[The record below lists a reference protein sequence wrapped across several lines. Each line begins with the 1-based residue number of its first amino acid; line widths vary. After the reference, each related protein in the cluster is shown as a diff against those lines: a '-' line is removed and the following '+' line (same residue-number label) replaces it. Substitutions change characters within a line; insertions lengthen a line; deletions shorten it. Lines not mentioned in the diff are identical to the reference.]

1 MSRANLVFYINGK
14 KHEVG
19 GQAAFQPLTDYLR
32 YGQSLC
38 GTKVVCAE
46 GDCGACTVLVGRAR
60 TAGAP
65 GFSYVPV
72 NGCIQYL
79 YQLDGCHILTVEG
92 VTGCQSDD
100 AAACR
105 LNPAQEAMVAENG
118 SQCGFCT
125 PGFIMSLSA
134 LAYCDYYK
142 DYIGKDS
149 LAEDSLANQTYSL
162 KSALTGNLCRCT
174 GYEAIVKAAVSARY
188 DQFQALSQVYDEQA
202 ILKDL
207 EPLLSVDVSVQWQDP
222 GQSGPVKSGPAKSGP
237 EQTGT
242 TPSSRRQVFI
252 PSSVAS
258 LCSYLAENP
267 DAVLVSGGTDVSV
280 NMNKREFKPLKLVS
294 TARLGLDQ
302 LKQLDKDELENSG
315 LVELGLGK
323 LGSGIL
329 KVGASVSLAQLEDY
343 MKEAC
348 PEFYKILWVFGS
360 PQIRHAGTLAGNIA
374 NGSPIAD
381 SVPFLMLAQAS
392 IEATSAQGTR
402 LVPMSEFYLGYKKLA
417 LKPGEFISAVYIPM
431 PVAQEKIKLY
441 KVSRREHLDIS
452 SFTAAFALQIEGG
465 LIKQIRVVMGGMAAT
480 VMRLGE
486 VENFLI
492 GKPFKLETFKQA
504 GKLAASSLAPLT
516 DVRGSREY
524 RLKLAENIFSKLY
537 HEIEEESLVKK

>member
-14 KHEVG
+14 RHEVG

-105 LNPAQEAMVAENG
+105 LNPAQEAMVVENG

-134 LAYCDYYK
+134 IAYCDYYK
-142 DYIGKDS
+142 DYLDKG
-149 LAEDSLANQTYSL
+149 SLANQTDSL

-188 DQFQALSQVYDEQA
+188 DQFQALCQVYDEQA

-207 EPLLSVDVSVQWQDP
+207 EPLLSADVSVQWQDP
-222 GQSGPVKSGPAKSGP
+222 GQSGPGQSGLGQSGSD
-237 EQTGT
+237 QAAT
-242 TPSSRRQVFI
+242 TPMSQRQVFI

-280 NMNKREFKPLKLVS
+280 NMNKREFKPFKLVS

-302 LKQLDKDELENSG
+302 LKILDKDELEKS
-315 LVELGLGK
+315 GLGK
-323 LGSGIL
+323 SGLGKSGLGTL

-381 SVPFLMLAQAS
+381 SVPFLMLAQAYV
-392 IEATSAQGTR
+392 EATSAQGTR

-417 LKPGEFISAVYIPM
+417 LRPGEFISAVYIPM

-452 SFTAAFALQIEGG
+452 SFTAAFALQIESG

-480 VMRLGE
+480 IIRLGE
-486 VENFLI
+486 VESFLT

-504 GKLAASSLAPLT
+504 GKMAASSLAPLT

-524 RLKLAENIFSKLY
+524 RLKLAENIFAKLY

>member
-14 KHEVG
+14 RHEVG

-105 LNPAQEAMVAENG
+105 LNPAQEAMVVENG

-134 LAYCDYYK
+134 IAYCDYYK
-142 DYIGKDS
+142 DYLGKG
-149 LAEDSLANQTYSL
+149 SLANQTDSL

-188 DQFQALSQVYDEQA
+188 DQFQALCQVYDEQA

-207 EPLLSVDVSVQWQDP
+207 EPLLSADVSVQWQDP
-222 GQSGPVKSGPAKSGP
+222 GQSGPGQSGLGQSGSD
-237 EQTGT
+237 QAAT
-242 TPSSRRQVFI
+242 TPMSQRQVFI

-280 NMNKREFKPLKLVS
+280 NMNKREFKPFKLVS

-302 LKQLDKDELENSG
+302 LKILDKDELEKS
-315 LVELGLGK
+315 GLGK
-323 LGSGIL
+323 SGLGKSGLGTL

-381 SVPFLMLAQAS
+381 SVPFLMLAQAYV
-392 IEATSAQGTR
+392 EATSAQGTR

-417 LKPGEFISAVYIPM
+417 LRPGEFISAVYIPM

-452 SFTAAFALQIEGG
+452 SFTAAFALQIESG

-480 VMRLGE
+480 IIRLGE
-486 VENFLI
+486 VESFLT

-504 GKLAASSLAPLT
+504 GKMAASSLAPLT

-524 RLKLAENIFSKLY
+524 RLKLAENIFAKLY

>member
-14 KHEVG
+14 RHEVG

-105 LNPAQEAMVAENG
+105 LNPAQEAMVVENG

-134 LAYCDYYK
+134 IAYCDYYK
-142 DYIGKDS
+142 DYLGKG
-149 LAEDSLANQTYSL
+149 SLANQTDSL

-188 DQFQALSQVYDEQA
+188 DQFQALCQVYDEQA

-207 EPLLSVDVSVQWQDP
+207 EPLLSADVSVQWQDP
-222 GQSGPVKSGPAKSGP
+222 GQSGPGQSGLGQSGSD
-237 EQTGT
+237 QAAT
-242 TPSSRRQVFI
+242 TPMSQRQVFI

-280 NMNKREFKPLKLVS
+280 NMNKREFKPFKLVS

-302 LKQLDKDELENSG
+302 LKILDKDELEKSG
-315 LVELGLGK
+315 LEKSGLGK
-323 LGSGIL
+323 SGLGTL

-381 SVPFLMLAQAS
+381 SVPFLMLAQAYV
-392 IEATSAQGTR
+392 EATSAQGTR

-417 LKPGEFISAVYIPM
+417 LRPGEFISAVYIPM

-452 SFTAAFALQIEGG
+452 SFTAAFALQIESG

-480 VMRLGE
+480 IMRLGE
-486 VENFLI
+486 VESFLT

-504 GKLAASSLAPLT
+504 GKMAASSLAPLT

-524 RLKLAENIFSKLY
+524 RLKLAENIFAKLY

>member
-1 MSRANLVFYINGK
+1 MSRGNLVFYINGK

-46 GDCGACTVLVGRAR
+46 GDCGACTVLVGRLR
-60 TAGAP
+60 SNGASA
-65 GFSYVPV
+65 FNYVPV

-79 YQLDGCHILTVEG
+79 YQIDGCHILTVEG

-105 LNPAQEAMVAENG
+105 LNPAQEAMVVENG

-125 PGFIMSLSA
+125 PGFVMSLSA

-142 DYIGKDS
+142 DYS
-149 LAEDSLANQTYSL
+149 CNQADSL

-174 GYEAIVKAAVSARY
+174 GYEAIVKAALSVRY
-188 DQFQALSQVYDEQA
+188 DQFQALSQVYDEPA
-202 ILKDL
+202 ILNEL
-207 EPLLSVDVSVQWQDP
+207 APLLLDDVHVEKDNLA
-222 GQSGPVKSGPAKSGP
+222 GEG
-237 EQTGT
+237 
-242 TPSSRRQVFI
+242 RQVFI
-252 PSSVAS
+252 PSSVSS
-258 LCSYLAENP
+258 LCAYLAENP

-280 NMNKREFKPLKLVS
+280 NMNKREFRPAKLVS

-302 LKQLDKDELENSG
+302 IEEQDKDG
-315 LVELGLGK
+315 RV
-323 LGSGIL
+323 L

-343 MKEAC
+343 MKQAC

-381 SVPFLMLAQAS
+381 SVPFLMLAQATV
-392 IEATSAQGTR
+392 EATSAQGAR

-431 PVAQEKIKLY
+431 PVAHEKIKLY

-452 SFTAAFALQIEGG
+452 SFTAAFAVQLDGG
-465 LIKQIRVVMGGMAAT
+465 LIKHTRIVMGGMAAT

-486 VENFLI
+486 VENFLA

-504 GKLAASSLAPLT
+504 GKLAASSLEPLT

>member
-1 MSRANLVFYINGK
+1 MSQANLVFYINGK
-14 KHEVG
+14 RHEVG

-105 LNPAQEAMVAENG
+105 LNPAQEAMVVENG

-134 LAYCDYYK
+134 IAYCDYYK
-142 DYIGKDS
+142 DYLDKG
-149 LAEDSLANQTYSL
+149 SLANQTDSL

-188 DQFQALSQVYDEQA
+188 DQFQALCQVYDEQA

-207 EPLLSVDVSVQWQDP
+207 EPLLSADVSVQWQDP
-222 GQSGPVKSGPAKSGP
+222 GQSGPGQSGLGQSGSD
-237 EQTGT
+237 QAAT
-242 TPSSRRQVFI
+242 TPMSQRQVFI

-280 NMNKREFKPLKLVS
+280 NMNKREFKPFKLVS

-302 LKQLDKDELENSG
+302 LKILDKDELEKS
-315 LVELGLGK
+315 GLGK
-323 LGSGIL
+323 SGLGKSGLGTL

-381 SVPFLMLAQAS
+381 SVPFLMLAQAYV
-392 IEATSAQGTR
+392 EATSAQGTR

-417 LKPGEFISAVYIPM
+417 LRPGEFISAVYIPM

-452 SFTAAFALQIEGG
+452 SFTAAFALQIESG

-480 VMRLGE
+480 IMRLGE
-486 VENFLI
+486 VENFLT

-524 RLKLAENIFSKLY
+524 RLKLAENIFAKLY